1 MNNTPSML
9 KVERNPKMQ
18 MAIQRCKSV
27 HPRARRINR
36 NTVQVKGRTGVY
48 TVTLAAPK
56 PGLLLASCNC
66 KAGEAGQLCF
76 HIPASLAVPG
86 TIATD
91 SLQQEGA
98 RVPLSP
104 SCGAASVPASP
115 SPRSGFC
122 PKHNEPL
129 LCAYKGAP
137 PCCWRCEREAE
148 RIAPRTKSL
157 PRGNTAARIPAAVN
171 RWMSGKAVA

>member
-1 MNNTPSML
+1 MNNNTPSML

-76 HIPASLAVPG
+76 HIPAALSVPC

-104 SCGAASVPASP
+104 SCGAASVPGIPNAA
-115 SPRSGFC
+115 
-122 PKHNEPL
+122 L
-129 LCAYKGAP
+129 
-137 PCCWRCEREAE
+137 
-148 RIAPRTKSL
+148 KSL
-157 PRGNTAARIPAAVN
+157 PRGNAARIPFGAAFG
-171 RWMSGKAVA
+171 RMEVAL